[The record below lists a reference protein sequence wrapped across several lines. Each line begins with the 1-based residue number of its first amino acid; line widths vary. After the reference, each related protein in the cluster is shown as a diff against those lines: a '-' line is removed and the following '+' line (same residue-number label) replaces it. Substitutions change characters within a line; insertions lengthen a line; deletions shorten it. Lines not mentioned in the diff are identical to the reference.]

1 VEGWGGVALDLLRR
15 RARDLRNSATD
26 AERMLWRFLRG
37 RQLDGFRFRRQVP
50 IAGFIADFACPE
62 ARLII
67 EIDGGHH
74 AEQVDYDRSR
84 SDVLRGHG
92 YRIVRYWN
100 NDVLTRTED
109 VLADI
114 QRRIAEQKRTP
125 SQPPPFAARKGEE

>member
-1 VEGWGGVALDLLRR
+1 
-15 RARDLRNSATD
+15 
-26 AERMLWRFLRG
+26 MLWRFLRG

-62 ARLII
+62 AGLVI
-67 EIDGGHH
+67 EIDGGQH
-74 AEQVDYDRSR
+74 AEQADYDQSR
-84 SDVLRGHG
+84 SEVLREHG

-100 NDVLTRTED
+100 NDVLTRTDD

-114 QRRIAEQKRTP
+114 QRRLTKQEPTP

>member
-1 VEGWGGVALDLLRR
+1 
-15 RARDLRNSATD
+15 
-26 AERMLWRFLRG
+26 LWRFLRG

-67 EIDGGHH
+67 EIDGGQH
-74 AEQVDYDRSR
+74 AEQVAYDESR
-84 SDVLRGHG
+84 SEVLRAQG
-92 YRIVRYWN
+92 YSIARYWN
-100 NDVLTRTED
+100 NDVLTRTDD

-114 QRRIAEQKRTP
+114 QRRLTEQERTP